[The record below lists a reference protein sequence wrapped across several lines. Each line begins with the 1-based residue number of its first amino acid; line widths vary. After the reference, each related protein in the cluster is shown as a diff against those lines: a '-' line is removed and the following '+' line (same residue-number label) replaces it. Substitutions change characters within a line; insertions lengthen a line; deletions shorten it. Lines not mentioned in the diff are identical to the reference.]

1 MTVTVSI
8 HGAAGTVTGSC
19 LHFRTAGGNFLVDCG
34 MFQGPKSLKALNY
47 RAFPFSPEKL
57 DAVLLTHA
65 HIDHSG
71 LLPKLVRAGF
81 AGEIHATRGTIEL
94 CDAMLRDAGH
104 IQEMEVAALNRRN
117 ARRGRPAVTP
127 IYTVADA
134 ATAMRAF
141 RRVDY
146 DAWFEPI
153 QGVRARYW
161 NAGHILGSASIELAI
176 AGEGQG
182 GEPLKILLS
191 GDIGPGNKALQRP
204 AEGPAGLDYVFCES
218 TYGGTDRP
226 PITPEQR
233 RARLATVVREAA
245 VPGGVLLMPAF
256 AVERTQELLAD
267 LLRLMESKKI
277 PAAPIFVDS
286 PLAIRATRIFVRAG
300 AELAPDANFS
310 ELLHSTHLRPTETA
324 EESRSIEEYA
334 GFKIVLAGSG
344 MCDAGRIRHHLRH
357 WLWHSQATVL
367 LTGFQAQGT
376 LGRLLQ
382 DGASD
387 VRIQGDEV
395 SVRARIRWTDDYSGH
410 ADAPELAEW
419 IAARQPIAAGLFL
432 VHGEEAAL
440 AALAERLAALHPL
453 RPALDAT
460 YTLTQSGAREMRDG
474 TPRLTPAQVGR
485 LDWHNARS
493 RLILDISAR
502 LDAARDDADREKI
515 LGRLRQS
522 LDVAS

>member
-19 LHFRTAGGNFLVDCG
+19 LHFHTAGGNFLVDCG

-47 RAFPFSPEKL
+47 REFPFSPGKL

-71 LLPKLVRAGF
+71 LIPKLVRAGF
-81 AGEIHATRGTIEL
+81 SGAIHATRGTIDL

-104 IQEMEVAALNRRN
+104 IQEMEVESLNRRN

-127 IYTVADA
+127 IYTAADA
-134 ATAMRAF
+134 AVAMRGF
-141 RRVDY
+141 RQVEY
-146 DAWFEPI
+146 DAWFEPVP
-153 QGVRARYW
+153 GVRARYW

-176 AGEGQG
+176 DGEGKG

-191 GDIGPGNKALQRP
+191 GDVGPGNKALQRP

-233 RARLATVVREAA
+233 RARLAAMVREAA
-245 VPGGVLLMPAF
+245 TPDGVLLMPAF

-267 LLRLMESKKI
+267 LVRLMESGEI

-286 PLAIRATRIFVRAG
+286 PLAIRATRIFMRAG
-300 AELAPDANFS
+300 AALSPDADLS
-310 ELLHSTHLRPTETA
+310 GLLHSTHLRATETA
-324 EESRSIEEYA
+324 EESRAIEEFP

-357 WLWHSQATVL
+357 WLWRPRATVL

-395 SVRARIRWTDDYSGH
+395 TVRARIRWTDDYSGH

-440 AALAERLAALHPL
+440 AAFAGRVAAHHPL
-453 RPALDAT
+453 RPALDAS
-460 YTLTQSGAREMRDG
+460 YTLTASGAREMRDG
-474 TPRLTPAQVGR
+474 LPRLAPGLVGR

-502 LDAARDDADREKI
+502 LDAARDDAEREKI

-522 LDVAS
+522 LDGVS